1 MKRGAAEISSDTA
14 PSATPSLTHSGKG
27 GEAEAEAALFGEAMQ
42 QVDMKKLMDEQVSE
56 CVSE

>member
-1 MKRGAAEISSDTA
+1 MKRGAAEISSGTA

-27 GEAEAEAALFGEAMQ
+27 AEAEAEAALFGEAMQ

-56 CVSE
+56 